1 MSKPFKKAIFSPVEA
16 SHHCL
21 HRCALYYWTQRKDV
35 DLIRFATGNDFK
47 EVNLTLN
54 LTISILD
61 SEIINN

>member
-1 MSKPFKKAIFSPVEA
+1 M
-16 SHHCL
+16 
-21 HRCALYYWTQRKDV
+21 